1 MTIEKKTLEGQGI
14 YFQCGPLLYAYAIPQ
29 KMEEDTEVYEN
40 MHGKESENPDFK
52 CWNIRPTGDFNY
64 AYDDDGLQIEV
75 NRQTVERPSS
85 AIPFDL
91 QYAPVKL
98 KLPVRQIEWKLVDNE
113 YTPHLPEQGHLTLL
127 DGERKYIELVP
138 YGCTELRLTVF
149 PDTKA
154 QPSEKPTPDY
164 TRPADAPECVKE
176 EDGHYCAYFEL
187 PRFCWD
193 EPIWC
198 KVRKAGDDN
207 VNLHSNM
214 GGDKCEMVGTTA
226 NDRKIWKWTGPAITE
241 PAPAEIIFTNHD
253 LLTTIMP
260 FANGGYYHYDH
271 LMYKVGQT
279 APTGVK
285 TIKTDDGD
293 GYYYDLQG
301 RRYTQRPGSKG
312 VYIKNGKK
320 VAF

>member
-1 MTIEKKTLEGQGI
+1 MTVEKTALEGQGI
-14 YFQCGPLLYAYAIPQ
+14 YFQRGPLLFAYAIPQ

-64 AYDDDGLQIEV
+64 AYDDDGMQIEV

-154 QPSEKPTPDY
+154 QPSEQPAPDY

-176 EDGHYCAYFEL
+176 EDALTSSCLASAGMSPSGARCARL
-187 PRFCWD
+187 
-193 EPIWC
+193 
-198 KVRKAGDDN
+198 A
-207 VNLHSNM
+207 M
-214 GGDKCEMVGTTA
+214 TT
-226 NDRKIWKWTGPAITE
+226 
-241 PAPAEIIFTNHD
+241 
-253 LLTTIMP
+253 
-260 FANGGYYHYDH
+260 
-271 LMYKVGQT
+271 
-279 APTGVK
+279 
-285 TIKTDDGD
+285 
-293 GYYYDLQG
+293 
-301 RRYTQRPGSKG
+301 
-312 VYIKNGKK
+312 
-320 VAF
+320 